1 MRCSDDSCNLPD
13 ILKNGTTWTAAT
25 ANDFRPLL
33 MSWWPDK
40 DTKVSYL
47 KYMQSAGL
55 LSDDV
60 ALSNNDSM
68 NSLTDTAMTVQ
79 KNIEE
84 KIGLLAVLTGLRPI

>member
-1 MRCSDDSCNLPD
+1 
-13 ILKNGTTWTAAT
+13 
-25 ANDFRPLL
+25 

-40 DTKVSYL
+40 DTQVSYL

>member
-1 MRCSDDSCNLPD
+1 
-13 ILKNGTTWTAAT
+13 
-25 ANDFRPLL
+25 
-33 MSWWPDK
+33 
-40 DTKVSYL
+40 
-47 KYMQSAGL
+47 MQSAGL